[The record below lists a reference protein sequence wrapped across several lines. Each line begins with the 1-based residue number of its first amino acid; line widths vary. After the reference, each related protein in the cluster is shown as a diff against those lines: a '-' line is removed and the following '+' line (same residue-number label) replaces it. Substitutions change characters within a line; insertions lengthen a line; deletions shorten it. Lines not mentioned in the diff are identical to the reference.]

1 MGKVVQFVSRATTTA
16 EKNLA
21 AFVSLARDE
30 LTAFSEDGAWDGLTW
45 RDHRRNR
52 RVSVVFCKYR
62 PRNEAGR
69 PPVPLAEPFLTFAK
83 AYFRYRYSHKP
94 VISVSPM
101 LDALRMIELALIKT
115 AGKADIVD
123 LSAQVLSLSTQ
134 CCADRKTNLTAR
146 YQSGRQIEAI
156 GDFCRD
162 HHLVPALP
170 SWETTVKRPPTLTE
184 TLTEE
189 GVQHRE
195 SKLPTNEQMLDLA
208 DLFAQADDVKSQYFT
223 SIAALMMFAPSRISE
238 VLALP
243 VDCIGWENDSAGERQ
258 MYLRWRA
265 AKGGGPGKK
274 WVPVTMQ
281 SVVEEAVARLTRI
294 GTPAREAARFAHE
307 NPGRFMRHPL
317 CTTSEDFGDDD
328 AMGPAQIAA
337 AVAVKYNDGHGWAGL
352 QPKWAKLRQD
362 GQVTYGALADM
373 TAKLYEGPH
382 WPYINANKEVLAWD
396 ALCLVR
402 EYEYHNEF
410 SVRPFS
416 WKLPR
421 SGEVN
426 ARLGR
431 RKEFSLFERA
441 GMKNPDGSP
450 IRLSTHQ
457 LRHWLSTM
465 AIRAGMDDYTLARW
479 AGLARIGDNAH
490 YDHRTQRE
498 RNDELQALIPKERM
512 NTLEKFRGGQPVS
525 YREVGIDRPG
535 VTKITLYG
543 RCGHDWSML
552 PCQKQRKCMTCKA
565 HRWIKGDHTTLER
578 VRNHEAMLVEQLESR
593 IQKAAEGIVFGANR
607 WLDDTIW
614 ELALT
619 RTMRKMLESGDVPD
633 GTVLSIPGE
642 YDPSPVRR
650 ALMDLGVIDAPSLDD
665 IPVTV
670 VYPALKGPKGA

>member
-1 MGKVVQFVSRATTTA
+1 MGEVVQFVSRATTTVK
-16 EKNLA
+16 KNLA
-21 AFVSLARDE
+21 AFVSLAGDE
-30 LTAFSEDGAWDGLTW
+30 LTAFSEGGAWDELTW
-45 RDHRRNR
+45 RNDL
-52 RVSVVFCKYR
+52 VSVVFCKYR
-62 PRNEAGR
+62 PRNEARR
-69 PPVPLAEPFLTFAK
+69 PPVPLAEPFQTFAK

-94 VISVSPM
+94 VTSVGTM
-101 LDALRMIELALIKT
+101 LDGLRMIELALIEAT
-115 AGKADIVD
+115 GKADIVD
-123 LSAQVLSLSTQ
+123 LNVQVLNLSAR
-134 CCADRKTNLTAR
+134 CCADRKTNPTAR
-146 YQSGRQIEAI
+146 YQGARQIEAV
-156 GDFCRD
+156 GDFCRE
-162 HHLVPALP
+162 HNLVAALP
-170 SWETTVKRPPTLTE
+170 SWKSPFRKPPTLTE

-189 GVQHRE
+189 GTQHRE
-195 SKLPTNEQMLDLA
+195 SKLPTNEQMLALA
-208 DLFAQADDVKSQYFT
+208 DVFAQADDVESQYFT

-352 QPKWAKLRQD
+352 QPRWATLRQD
-362 GQVTYGALADM
+362 GPVTYGALADF

-382 WPYINANKEVLAWD
+382 WPYINANKEVRAWD

-416 WKLPR
+416 WRLPR

-426 ARLGR
+426 DRLGR

-441 GMKNPDGSP
+441 GMKSPDGSP
-450 IRLSTHQ
+450 IKLSTHQ

-479 AGLARIGDNAH
+479 AGRARIDDNAH

-498 RNDELQALIPKERM
+498 RNDELQALIPKEGAS
-512 NTLEKFRGGQPVS
+512 TLEKFRGKLPVT
-525 YREVGIDRPG
+525 YREVGVDRTG
-535 VTKITLYG
+535 VAKITLYG
-543 RCGHDWSML
+543 LCAEDWGML

-565 HRWIKGDHTTLER
+565 HRWIKGDHMTLDR
-578 VRNHEAMLVEQLESR
+578 VRNHEAMLVKQFESR
-593 IQKAAEGIVFGANR
+593 IQNAAEGIVFGANR
-607 WLDDTIW
+607 WLDDVIW

>member
-1 MGKVVQFVSRATTTA
+1 MGEVVQFVSRATTTA

-30 LTAFSEDGAWDGLTW
+30 LTAFSEGGAWDELTW
-45 RDHRRNR
+45 RNDL
-52 RVSVVFCKYR
+52 VSVVFCKYR
-62 PRNEAGR
+62 PRKEAR
-69 PPVPLAEPFLTFAK
+69 WPPVPLAEPFLTFAK

-94 VISVSPM
+94 VTSVGTM
-101 LDALRMIELALIKT
+101 LNGLRMIELELIKT
-115 AGKADIVD
+115 TGKADIVD
-123 LSAQVLSLSTQ
+123 LSAQVLNLSAR
-134 CCADRKTNLTAR
+134 CCADRKKNLTAR
-146 YQSGRQIEAI
+146 YQAARQIEAV

-170 SWETTVKRPPTLTE
+170 SWKSPFRKPPTLTE

-189 GVQHRE
+189 GAQHRK
-195 SKLPTNEQMLDLA
+195 SKLPTNEQMLALA
-208 DLFAQADDVKSQYFT
+208 DLFAQADDVESQYFT

-243 VDCIGWENDSAGERQ
+243 VKCIGWEKDDAGERQ

-294 GTPAREAARFAHE
+294 GAAARETARFAHE

-317 CTTSEDFGDDD
+317 CTTSEDFEDDD
-328 AMGPAQIAA
+328 AMEPAQVAA
-337 AVAVKYNDGHGWAGL
+337 AVAVKHSDGYGWAGL
-352 QPKWAKLRQD
+352 PPKWAKLRRD
-362 GQVTYGALADM
+362 GPVTYGALADV

-382 WPYINANKEVLAWD
+382 WPYISANKEVRAWD

-402 EYEYHNEF
+402 EYEYHNKY

-416 WKLPR
+416 WRLPG
-421 SGEVN
+421 SGDVN
-426 ARLGR
+426 DRLGR
-431 RKEFSLFERA
+431 RTEFSLFERA
-441 GMKNPDGSP
+441 GRKMPDGSP
-450 IRLSTHQ
+450 IKLTTHQ

-479 AGLARIGDNAH
+479 AGRTRIDDNAH

-498 RNDELQALIPKERM
+498 RHDELQALIPNEGM
-512 NTLEKFRGGQPVS
+512 STLEKYRGGLPVS
-525 YREVGIDRPG
+525 YRDVGIDLPG
-535 VTKITLYG
+535 VTKVTLYG

-565 HRWIKGDHTTLER
+565 HRWIKGDHMTLER
-578 VRNHEAMLVEQLESR
+578 VARHETLLVEQLESR
-593 IQKAAEGIVFGANR
+593 RQVATKGLVFGADR

-619 RTMRKMLESGDVPD
+619 RTMRTMLESGAVPD

-665 IPVTV
+665 IPVRVTL
-670 VYPALKGPKGA
+670 PILESPKGA